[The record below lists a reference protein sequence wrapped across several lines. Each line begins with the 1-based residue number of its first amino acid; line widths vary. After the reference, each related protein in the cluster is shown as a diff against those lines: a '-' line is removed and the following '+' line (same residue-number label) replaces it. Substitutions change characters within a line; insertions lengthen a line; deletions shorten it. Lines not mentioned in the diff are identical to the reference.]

1 MTTIGAA
8 RGAAVALG
16 AGCAAC
22 GGPQSA
28 LAPAGVAAARVAELF
43 FALTAGAAVIWCA
56 TVGLALYATYARREP
71 AGRRFGSWLI
81 VGAGAI
87 LPTVVLAGTLTYGL
101 ALLPSLLPREDGTGV
116 SIEVI
121 GEQWWWRV
129 RYRLADGTPI
139 ELANEI
145 RLPAGEPALLELASD
160 DVIHSLWIPA
170 LAGKADM
177 IPGRRIRLRL
187 EPTASGVYR
196 GVCAEYCGTS
206 HALMAFRAVV
216 LAPPDFDDWLA
227 RQAQPAAAPPNA
239 LAASGAAAFLA
250 NGCGACHTVR
260 GTPAQGGV
268 GPDLT
273 HVGGRLS
280 LGAGT
285 LPNDA
290 QAFLRFVSVTD
301 EVKPGVHMPAFG
313 MLPAAELEAI
323 AAYLE
328 ALQ

>member
-1 MTTIGAA
+1 MTTIA
-8 RGAAVALG
+8 RGAAVTLC

-22 GGPQSA
+22 DGPQSA
-28 LAPAGVAAARVAELF
+28 LDPGGVGADRVAALF
-43 FALTAGAAVIWCA
+43 FVLTIGAAVIWCA
-56 TVGLALYATYARREP
+56 TIALALYATYARREP
-71 AGRRFGSWLI
+71 ASRRFGSWLI
-81 VGAGAI
+81 AGAGAA

-101 ALLPSLLPREDGTGV
+101 ALLPPLLPRADEDGLT
-116 SIEVI
+116 IEVT

-160 DVIHSLWIPA
+160 DVIHSLWVPA

-177 IPGRRIRLRL
+177 IPGRRIRLKV
-187 EPTASGVYR
+187 EPTAPGVYR

-216 LAPPDFDDWLA
+216 LERPEFDAWLASQARVAADPPD
-227 RQAQPAAAPPNA
+227 A
-239 LAASGAAAFLA
+239 LAAAGADAFLA
-250 NGCGACHTVR
+250 NGCGACHAVR
-260 GTPAQGGV
+260 GTPAGGTV

-273 HVGGRLS
+273 HVGSRLS

-290 QAFLRFVSVTD
+290 QAFLRFVSLTG
-301 EVKPGVHMPAFG
+301 EIKPGVHMPAFR
-313 MLPAAELEAI
+313 MLPAAELAAL

-328 ALQ
+328 GLQ